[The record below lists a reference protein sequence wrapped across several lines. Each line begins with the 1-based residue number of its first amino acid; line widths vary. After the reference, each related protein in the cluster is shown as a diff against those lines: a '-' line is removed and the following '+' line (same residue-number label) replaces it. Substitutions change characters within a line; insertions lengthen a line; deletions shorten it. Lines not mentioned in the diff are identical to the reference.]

1 MEDIL
6 AKFSEVILKGQQVPD
21 DLRRILQ
28 VQLSRKSSGNEYSD
42 PLESAGIK
50 ILEPGIVS
58 DSLTHAYLNE
68 NDRANP
74 ETMAN
79 VAAIDEVFKF
89 ITFVAEDVDGQL
101 FGYWHGSENTPL
113 SNAPIVK
120 YGSEGQFE
128 ILKGANFTE
137 AIIGD
142 SACGDE
148 QEFVKTREW
157 VTTTLGIE
165 ISTSLNLL
173 YMPELAI
180 EPREL
185 HASTY
190 EKLTS

>member
-6 AKFSEVILKGQQVPD
+6 AKFSEVTLKGQQVPD
-21 DLRRILQ
+21 DLRKLLQ
-28 VQLSRKSSGNEYSD
+28 VQVSRKSSGNEYSD
-42 PLESAGIK
+42 LLESTGIK
-50 ILEPGIVS
+50 ILEPGVVS
-58 DSLTHAYLNE
+58 NSLTHAYLNE
-68 NDRANP
+68 NDRADP
-74 ETMAN
+74 DTMAN
-79 VAAIDEVFKF
+79 VAAVDEIFKL

-113 SNAPIVK
+113 PNAPIVK

-142 SACGDE
+142 SVMGNE
-148 QEFVKTREW
+148 QEFVRFREW
-157 VTTTLGIE
+157 GINLGID
-165 ISTSLNLL
+165 ISTSLDTLCVHQL
-173 YMPELAI
+173 EV

-185 HASTY
+185 HTKTY